1 MAPFSKEAQLVKDYE
16 SNKVH
21 PTTTNLPGYPLIRSD
36 DATQIRRFLKQELW
50 SDDLE
55 TMAPRLW
62 IMTTFSGANINPLHR
77 QRIKGREIVI
87 TEEPRLHLVWI
98 HNRIFIKPMPSYLL
112 SQTFWNTHL
121 DAKSSKPG
129 SSHDNLCKAAAGF
142 LRTYRYLIQHES
154 DFHIAQQDDL
164 RLVPRGID
172 WPSFCR
178 FISEL
183 SHIDDAAV
191 SKRYWYGELRLTRLN
206 FYAPLL
212 LRKFHF
218 EQVHGQ
224 YGDFFARLYGPRSP
238 TNRIRSPI
246 HSPQHSDIT
255 TSKKGPPQHRNY
267 GPQTPTLARASLPL
281 ILPSLSFQTPTH
293 TMASTLTLQTTLP
306 LPNSKHTIPQLGFG
320 VYESPPSTCV
330 SSCLTA
336 LRAGYRHIDTA
347 QYYANEE
354 AVGQA
359 VRESNIPRSE
369 LYVTTKIL
377 SPGEDVDSTYKKL
390 HPWCQQREVVEYCQ
404 KNGIVVEAYC
414 PIVRNQKADDKTVK
428 GIAEKYQT
436 SPNQVLIRYALE
448 KGWVPLPKSDTP
460 ERIRKNAD
468 VYGFKLDGEDMKALD
483 GLDQGKNGAIV
494 QAVDNS
500 PQ

>member
-98 HNRIFIKPMPSYLL
+98 HNRIFIKPMPCYLL

-224 YGDFFARLYGPRSP
+224 YGDFFARLYGPVLFAFAVISTILNSMQVALAADQLEAAHWEAVWHVSRYFSVISLVAAVVISLWFVALWLWIFVDEWVY
-238 TNRIRSPI
+238 TVRQKSR
-246 HSPQHSDIT
+246 
-255 TSKKGPPQHRNY
+255 KKRE
-267 GPQTPTLARASLPL
+267 A
-281 ILPSLSFQTPTH
+281 
-293 TMASTLTLQTTLP
+293 
-306 LPNSKHTIPQLGFG
+306 G
-320 VYESPPSTCV
+320 VA
-330 SSCLTA
+330 SSC
-336 LRAGYRHIDTA
+336 
-347 QYYANEE
+347 
-354 AVGQA
+354 
-359 VRESNIPRSE
+359 
-369 LYVTTKIL
+369 
-377 SPGEDVDSTYKKL
+377 
-390 HPWCQQREVVEYCQ
+390 
-404 KNGIVVEAYC
+404 
-414 PIVRNQKADDKTVK
+414 
-428 GIAEKYQT
+428 
-436 SPNQVLIRYALE
+436 
-448 KGWVPLPKSDTP
+448 
-460 ERIRKNAD
+460 
-468 VYGFKLDGEDMKALD
+468 
-483 GLDQGKNGAIV
+483 
-494 QAVDNS
+494 
-500 PQ
+500 